1 MGLMKKNI
9 YILHGWSYSLNKW
22 RQFIDELKQRGFK
35 PILLQVPGL
44 TRQSHRVWT
53 VSSYVEW
60 LKKEIKNEE
69 KIILVG
75 HSNGGRIS
83 LAFSLQY
90 PERVWHLILID
101 SAGIYHNNMLLQVKR
116 LLFKNLA
123 KVGKRFTSSQR
134 LKNLLYK
141 LARTEDY
148 KNATPQMQQTL
159 IHLLESDRD
168 LTIGQITLPT
178 TLIWGKN
185 DKVTPLSD
193 GRLMNNLI
201 KNSKFFIIDGARH
214 SPQFTNPQ
222 EVAQIIVD
230 SLKA

>member
-1 MGLMKKNI
+1 MKKNI

-22 RQFIDELKQRGFK
+22 KPFVEELKKQGFK

-44 TRQSHRVWT
+44 TKESHRVWT
-53 VSSYVEW
+53 LNSYVEW
-60 LKKEIKNEE
+60 LKKELKKEE

-90 PERVWHLILID
+90 PEKVSDLILID
-101 SAGIYHNNMLLQVKR
+101 SAGIYHNNLLLLAKR
-116 LLFKNLA
+116 LVFKNLA

-134 LKNLLYK
+134 LKSLLYK

-148 KNATPQMQQTL
+148 KNATPHMQQTL
-159 IHLLESDRD
+159 IHLLQADKD
-168 LTIGQITLPT
+168 LAIDKIKTPT
-178 TLIWGKN
+178 FLIWGKN

-193 GRLMNNLI
+193 GRLMNKLI
-201 KNSKFFIIDGARH
+201 KNSKLFIIDGARH
-214 SPQFTNPQ
+214 SPQFTHPK
-222 EVAQIIVD
+222 EVAEIIVQALA
-230 SLKA
+230 S